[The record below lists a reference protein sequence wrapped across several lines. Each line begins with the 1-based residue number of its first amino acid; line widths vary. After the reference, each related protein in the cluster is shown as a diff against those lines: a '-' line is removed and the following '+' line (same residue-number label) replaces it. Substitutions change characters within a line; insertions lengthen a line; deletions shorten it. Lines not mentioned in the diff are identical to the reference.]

1 MTVATPSSPV
11 PKEVIFARAPV
22 AGELRHLPTGC
33 LRRPTIS
40 FLTVLQKRELVC
52 PAVGGARPL
61 RTILAPSPAPMLVMK
76 AMLLVELFSRMMTS
90 PVSIVV

>member
-33 LRRPTIS
+33 LRKPTIS
-40 FLTVLQKRELVC
+40 FLTVLQSRELVC
-52 PAVGGARPL
+52 PALGVAWPL
-61 RTILAPSPAPMLVMK
+61 RPILASCPVPMLVMK
-76 AMLLVELFSRMMTS
+76 AMLLVERFSRMMMS
-90 PVSIVV
+90 PGSIVV